1 MQTNTYSG
9 KALERFMGN
18 LLLNWRKTT
27 PFLFFLRYYLFWVLI
42 FFLQRLVFVLYYYSQ
57 FKEAGPEKMLQ
68 AFVYGLRLDLSM
80 TGYFSAIPLLLF
92 IAQQFTQTL
101 FFKNTLKIY
110 TWLLLLITTLIS
122 GGDLGIYENWGVK
135 LNYRAVSMLAHPA
148 EAFETSKS
156 APLLLLL
163 FIMLAE
169 LVIAG
174 IAYRLV
180 VAKMKIP
187 AGKLLSHEKIAYSIQ
202 LLLIPALIFLS
213 IRGGWQQIPVNESV
227 AYFSAYPVVNHAAV
241 NTPWHLSSSLLKN
254 RHSGQKNMYS
264 YLPPGEAAE
273 RVNHLYQK
281 CGDDSTRFIL
291 TQQRPNIVFI
301 QLESFTADVI
311 QELGGDSG
319 VATNISKLIREGVL
333 FTGIYASGV
342 RTDQG
347 IIALL
352 SGFPAQPQTN
362 IVNQPEKIEHMPF
375 LSLALKNENYHNAFY
390 YGGELS
396 FGRFNA
402 IAHRAGFDH
411 IVGLEDFSDAG
422 LFNKWGADDKSLL
435 DKYVAEMQRPA
446 QPFFSYIIT
455 SSSHEPFTVPMP
467 AVFAGDS
474 HNEQFKNACYFTD
487 RSLGSFFEA
496 VKTMDWYKNTL
507 FVLVADHG
515 HHLPRDRKF
524 NEPARYH
531 IPLIFFG
538 DVLKEAYRGQKI
550 TGMGSQTDIAT
561 TLLKQLQITDTAF
574 KWGNDLL
581 NPNRKPFAFYTFD
594 DGFAWLTAK
603 DTLIF
608 DNRAKR
614 LLIPVHK
621 SADAAMN
628 DSLLTDGKAYMQVL
642 YDTFL
647 NY

>member
-1 MQTNTYSG
+1 MNIT
-9 KALERFMGN
+9 
-18 LLLNWRKTT
+18 LLNWRKVA

-42 FFLQRLVFVLYYYSQ
+42 FFVQRLVFVLYYYSQ
-57 FKEAGPEKMLQ
+57 FKEAGPDKMLQ
-68 AFVYGLRLDLSM
+68 AFVYGLRLDISM
-80 TGYFSAIPLLLF
+80 TGYFAAIPLLLF
-92 IAQQFTQTL
+92 IAQQFTKTL
-101 FFKNTLKIY
+101 FFKKALKIY
-110 TWLLLLITTLIS
+110 TWLLLLVTTLIS

-135 LNYRAVSMLAHPA
+135 LNYRAISMLAHPA
-148 EAFETSKS
+148 EAMETSKS
-156 APLLLLL
+156 APLVLL
-163 FIMLAE
+163 FIIMLGE
-169 LVIAG
+169 IIIAG
-174 IAYRLV
+174 FLYRLV
-180 VAKMKIP
+180 LSRMSIP
-187 AGKLLSHEKIAYSIQ
+187 AGKLISNEKISYGAQ
-202 LLLIPALIFLS
+202 LIATAGIVFLS

-227 AYFSAYPVVNHAAV
+227 AYFSAFPVANHAAV

-254 RHSGQKNMYS
+254 RHSGQKNIYA
-264 YLPPGEAAE
+264 YLPDAEATE
-273 RVNHLYQK
+273 LVNHLYTTNSK
-281 CGDDSTRFIL
+281 DSTLFVL

-311 QELGGDSG
+311 TELGGDSG
-319 VATNISKLIREGVL
+319 VAPNISKLIREGVL

-347 IIALL
+347 IMALL
-352 SGFPAQPQTN
+352 SGFPAQPQTS
-362 IVNQPEKIEHMPF
+362 IVNQPEKIEQMPF

-390 YGGELS
+390 YGGELT
-396 FGRFNA
+396 FGRFNT

-435 DKYVAEMQRPA
+435 DKYVAEMQHPA
-446 QPFFSYIIT
+446 EPFFSYIIT

-474 HNEQFKNACYFTD
+474 QNEQFKNACYFTD
-487 RSLGSFFEA
+487 RSLGTFFEA
-496 VKTMDWYKNTL
+496 VKKTGWYKNTL

-550 TGMGSQTDIAT
+550 TGIGSQTDITT

-581 NPNRKPFAFYTFD
+581 DPNRKDFAFYTFD
-594 DGFAWLTAK
+594 DGFAWLTAN

-614 LLIPVHK
+614 LLFPSEKISSLH
-621 SADAAMN
+621 S
-628 DSLLTDGKAYMQVL
+628 DSILTTGKAYMQML
-642 YDTFL
+642 YEAFL
-647 NY
+647 KY

>member
-1 MQTNTYSG
+1 MNIT
-9 KALERFMGN
+9 
-18 LLLNWRKTT
+18 LLNWRKVT

-42 FFLQRLVFVLYYYSQ
+42 FFVQRLVFVLYYYSQ

-68 AFVYGLRLDLSM
+68 SFVYGLRLDLSM
-80 TGYFSAIPLLLF
+80 TGYFATIPLLLF
-92 IAQQFTQTL
+92 IAQQFTKTL
-101 FFKNTLKIY
+101 FFKKVLKIY
-110 TWLLLLITTLIS
+110 TWLLLLVTTLIS

-135 LNYRAVSMLAHPA
+135 LNYRAISMLAHPA
-148 EAFETSKS
+148 EAIETSKS
-156 APLLLLL
+156 APLVLL
-163 FIMLAE
+163 FTIMLGEIIIAGFLYRLALSRISIPTGKLISNE
-169 LVIAG
+169 KISYTAQLIAIAG
-174 IAYRLV
+174 IV
-180 VAKMKIP
+180 
-187 AGKLLSHEKIAYSIQ
+187 
-202 LLLIPALIFLS
+202 FLS

-227 AYFSAYPVVNHAAV
+227 AYFSAYPVANHAAV

-254 RHSGQKNMYS
+254 RHSGQKNIYS
-264 YLPPGEAAE
+264 YLPAGEAAE

-281 CGDDSTRFIL
+281 HSSDSARFVL

-311 QELGGDSG
+311 TELGGDSG
-319 VATNISKLIREGVL
+319 VAPNISKLIGEGIL

-347 IIALL
+347 IMALL
-352 SGFPAQPQTN
+352 SGFPAQPQTS
-362 IVNQPEKIEHMPF
+362 IVNQPEKIEQMPF

-390 YGGELS
+390 YGGELT
-396 FGRFNA
+396 FGRFNT

-435 DKYVAEMQRPA
+435 DKYIAEMQHPA
-446 QPFFSYIIT
+446 EPFFSYIIT

-467 AVFAGDS
+467 TVFAGDS
-474 HNEQFKNACYFTD
+474 QSEQFKNACYFTD
-487 RSLGSFFEA
+487 RSLGTFFEA
-496 VKTMDWYKNTL
+496 VKKMDWYKNTL

-515 HHLPRDRKF
+515 HHLPRNRKF

-538 DVLKEAYRGQKI
+538 DVLKETSRGQKI
-550 TGMGSQTDIAT
+550 AGIGSQTDIAT
-561 TLLKQLQITDTAF
+561 TLLKQLQIADTAF

-581 NPNRKPFAFYTFD
+581 NPNRKRFAFYTFD

-614 LLIPVHK
+614 LMYPSEKISSLH
-621 SADAAMN
+621 S
-628 DSLLTDGKAYMQVL
+628 DSILTTGKAYMQVL
-642 YDTFL
+642 YDAFL
-647 NY
+647 KY